1 MADNNPGKKQG
12 KSRWAVLAF
21 VAFTILIIL
30 FGFAFLISGREIIER
45 PVLVFF
51 LLLAWLGLLAGIAL
65 GRNKS

>member
-1 MADNNPGKKQG
+1 MAENNSLKKPG

-45 PVLVFF
+45 PILVFF

-65 GRNKS
+65 GRSAS